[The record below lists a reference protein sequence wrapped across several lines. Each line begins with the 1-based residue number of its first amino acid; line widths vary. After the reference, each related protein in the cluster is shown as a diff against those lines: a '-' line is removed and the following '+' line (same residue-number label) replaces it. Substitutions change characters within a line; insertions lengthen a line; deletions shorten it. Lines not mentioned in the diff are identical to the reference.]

1 MNDALVERIVEE
13 VQKRQNLPNAL
24 LIGSPP
30 THDLGWHYVTDGA
43 YTAVMIGSMSAHEVL
58 HFPDKH
64 SLQAL
69 LEGKSVYIWEEGLQ
83 YRAFSRTSNRALWSR
98 LLSAERQMKQLGVQF
113 LGVKQQKLLTAE
125 EVRQRLRD
133 GQPINGRLTPLARD
147 ILEGK
152 G

>member
-13 VQKRQNLPNAL
+13 VKKRQNLPSAF
-24 LIGSPP
+24 LIGKEPSQQ
-30 THDLGWHYVTDGA
+30 LGWHYVTGGA
-43 YTAVMIGSMSAHEVL
+43 YSAVVIGSMSAHDVL
-58 HFPDKH
+58 HFPDEI

-69 LEGKSVYIWEEGLQ
+69 LEGKSVFIWEEGLQ
-83 YRAFSRTSNRALWSR
+83 YRTFSRTSNRALWSR

-113 LGVKQQKLLTAE
+113 LGAKQQKLLTAE
-125 EVRQRLRD
+125 DVRQRLRD